1 MGVFETIDLEND
13 SLAYRTFEEMM
24 KNIGEQVIKLINEA
38 LLKIGKSELNEANKN
53 CIKTLIVDLSSK
65 NLLENSVYKLL
76 CKLISGEF
84 LTRIIM
90 I

>member
-1 MGVFETIDLEND
+1 
-13 SLAYRTFEEMM
+13 MM

-38 LLKIGKSELNEANKN
+38 LVKIDKKELSEANKN

-76 CKLISGEF
+76 CKFYSLLIWFKYWEI
-84 LTRIIM
+84 T
-90 I
+90 